1 MMFMS
6 MMTHFSHLT
15 NTNPH
20 FKTFQAKIGRG
31 HFKSR
36 RENVPGVT
44 VHGKTTDL
52 RDFVMSGGVGDTCD
66 RQAALS
72 NPHLQVSN
80 KDFAIFSVRALLSFP
95 LDILRIFRYSF

>member
-6 MMTHFSHLT
+6 MMTISINLNTHFSHLT
-15 NTNPH
+15 NTSTH
-20 FKTFQAKIGRG
+20 FKPFRAKICRG

-36 RENVPGVT
+36 RKNVPGVSVCN
-44 VHGKTTDL
+44 VHGL

-80 KDFAIFSVRALLSFP
+80 KDFAIFSVRALLSF
-95 LDILRIFRYSF
+95 S